1 MTTPAKYPPQGFTV
15 IRPVP
20 LLWTPYPGDTI
31 RGFVCDPR
39 PDCVGILL
47 TERVTHNTPVGTYT
61 TDHEDEA
68 SSIGDV
74 VHVSGPEDI
83 LSALRSL
90 LVEIEENSQK
100 TLATMEV
107 CLLSAI
113 VNNRWTF
120 AIAADFTPDKQGRV
134 AVTPMAEAYARAKA
148 LREAQAAPPAL
159 STPVEVVQPT
169 ETKAETPAPAPAVPN
184 GSTP

>member
-31 RGFVCDPR
+31 RGYVCDPR

-47 TERVTHNTPVGTYT
+47 TERVIHVPGV
-61 TDHEDEA
+61 EAKLVRSPLDEQ
-68 SSIGDV
+68 STIGEV
-74 VHVSGPEDI
+74 VHVEGPDDM
-83 LSALRSL
+83 LAALRSL
-90 LVEIEENSQK
+90 LVEIEEDGSK
-100 TLATMEV
+100 MLATMEV

-120 AIAADFTPDKQGRV
+120 AIAADLTPDKQGRV

-148 LREAQAAPPAL
+148 LREAQAAP